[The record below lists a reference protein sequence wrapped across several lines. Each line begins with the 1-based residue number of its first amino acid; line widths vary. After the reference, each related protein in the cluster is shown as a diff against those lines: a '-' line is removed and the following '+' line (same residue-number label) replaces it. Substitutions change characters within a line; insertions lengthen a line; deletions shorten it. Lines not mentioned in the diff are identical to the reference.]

1 MAIVLIATLDTKGEE
16 IAFVRSNLEQ
26 RGHKTVLIDAGSLG
40 TPSVAPDISRERVFE
55 AAGTTLE
62 AVRERGDR
70 GHAVAMA
77 AAGVAKLVPTLEA
90 EGVFALGGSAGTTI
104 GTSAMRA
111 LELGTPKAMVSTLAS
126 GQTRPYLGD
135 SDIALFPAV
144 ADLAG
149 LNRFTRRILTNA
161 ANALAGMV
169 EGGRERAFD
178 SDGASPRPLI
188 AATMFG
194 VTTPCVQRAREV
206 LESAGYEVVVF
217 HATGTGGQAM
227 ERLMRQ
233 GQVAGVLD
241 LTTTEIADE
250 LVGGVLS
257 AGPARLAAGVALRL
271 PQVVSVGA
279 VDMVNFG
286 PVEAVPER
294 FRGRKLHVHNPTVT
308 LMRTTP
314 DENRAI
320 GAFIARALA
329 PAVVPTVALVPRGGV
344 SAIDAPGK
352 PFHDPEADQALFEAL
367 EEGLRGLSL
376 VRLEFRDEHIND
388 PAFAEAAANTLLGLL
403 EWTTA
408 SRR

>member
-1 MAIVLIATLDTKGEE
+1 
-16 IAFVRSNLEQ
+16 
-26 RGHKTVLIDAGSLG
+26 
-40 TPSVAPDISRERVFE
+40 
-55 AAGTTLE
+55 
-62 AVRERGDR
+62 
-70 GHAVAMA
+70 
-77 AAGVAKLVPTLEA
+77 
-90 EGVFALGGSAGTTI
+90 
-104 GTSAMRA
+104 
-111 LELGTPKAMVSTLAS
+111 
-126 GQTRPYLGD
+126 
-135 SDIALFPAV
+135 
-144 ADLAG
+144 
-149 LNRFTRRILTNA
+149 
-161 ANALAGMV
+161 
-169 EGGRERAFD
+169 
-178 SDGASPRPLI
+178 
-188 AATMFG
+188 
-194 VTTPCVQRAREV
+194 VQRAREV

-286 PVEAVPER
+286 PVETVPER

-344 SAIDAPGK
+344 SAIGAPGK